1 VNTRQSII
9 GFRTFLLRLEETCL
23 IVMMSFLLALVFGE
37 VVLRYLHLPLFWTE
51 ELTRYLF
58 IWIIMIG
65 SIVAVDKKAHFNV
78 ELVVNYFPEPLRKLV
93 SILENALTIL
103 FLILLGYKG
112 IGAYHSMSGVTTPS
126 LSLPQFIPFSII
138 PVAAFFM
145 LLHLVLSFLGS
156 RVTREKE

>member
-1 VNTRQSII
+1 M
-9 GFRTFLLRLEETCL
+9 GFRAFLLRLEEACL
-23 IVMMSFLLALVFGE
+23 IVMMGLLLALVFAE
-37 VVLRYLHLPLFWTE
+37 VVLRYLHFPLFWTE

-65 SIVAVDKKAHFNV
+65 SIVAVDKKIHFNV
-78 ELVVNYFPEPLRKLV
+78 EFIVKFFPRPFRKLLSLV
-93 SILENALTIL
+93 ENALIIL
-103 FLILLGYKG
+103 FLVVLGYKG

-145 LLHLVLSFLGS
+145 LLHLALSFFES
-156 RVTREKE
+156 RTSKEKE